1 MIRGSTASAVRLLHG
16 KIQAILASKRK
27 PGAASGDFTH
37 FLSIPV
43 PLGERY
49 ERWLAKAKTLL
60 PAEAHSMLVGAPALH
75 MTLVMLR
82 LPTDALLAK
91 AKKVLADIAA
101 DLYDAIDTRSLVC
114 SFNSLAIWDAHG
126 RDTLAAANVVYI
138 RVEFE
143 SDALVRMRKLL
154 GVLCGELQRA
164 GLVDVVDT
172 DVKFHVTVLN
182 RKYADTPTAPAK
194 PVDVRRLVGDS
205 QGTAFGT
212 CKLHELHLSRRHH
225 DPATGAYICEHKIVL
240 P

>member
-1 MIRGSTASAVRLLHG
+1 MHG

-27 PGAASGDFTH
+27 GGAASQGEFTH

-60 PAEAHSMLVGAPALH
+60 PPDAHAMLVGAPALH
-75 MTLVMLR
+75 MTLCRLR
-82 LPTDALLAK
+82 LPTDALVAK
-91 AKKVLADIAA
+91 AEKVLAECAA
-101 DLYDAIDTRSLVC
+101 DVYDASDTRSLVC
-114 SFNSLAIWDAHG
+114 SFNSLAIWDAEG
-126 RDTLAAANVVYI
+126 RDTLSSANVVFM

-143 SDALVRMRKLL
+143 SDALVRMRKML

-164 GLVDVVDT
+164 ALIDVVDA

-182 RKYADTPTAPAK
+182 RKHGDTPTAAAK
-194 PVDVRRLVGDS
+194 PLDVRRLVGEN

-212 CKLHELHLSRRHH
+212 CKLHELHLSRRRI
-225 DPATGAYICEHKIVL
+225 DPATGAYVCEHKIVL